1 MAFKVRFFHLRRLL
15 KLFVAIYLIN
25 EWKNVISIN
34 PSHETAYRKQRTLK
48 KPIEYSGIGLHTGA
62 QVNMRFIPAKEGAGI
77 CFKRIDLAGQPVIP
91 ATVEYVCENTRNTTL
106 GIADVRIHTVEHV
119 LAAIRAYNIDNIL
132 IEIDGIEPPVGNG
145 SSDIFVGMI
154 EESGIH
160 EQSGTVP
167 IVKLSQPVYWSEGEI
182 HIVAIPS
189 DHYCISYTLNYP
201 ETKLI
206 KSQYFSFALT
216 SEKFKVEI
224 APCRT
229 FSLYE
234 EVSYLL
240 DRGLIKGAS
249 LDNAVVIKDDTIL
262 SKGGLYFPD
271 EMVRHKILDM
281 IGDLSLIGF
290 DIQAHIIAIR
300 SGHASNVAF
309 ARKLF
314 NFITM
319 EHN

>member
-1 MAFKVRFFHLRRLL
+1 MIA
-15 KLFVAIYLIN
+15 
-25 EWKNVISIN
+25 IN
-34 PSHETAYRKQRTLK
+34 PNHETAYRKQRTLK
-48 KPIEYSGIGLHTGA
+48 KPIDYSGIGLHTGT
-62 QVNMRFIPAKEGAGI
+62 QVTMSFIPAKEGSGVS
-77 CFKRIDLAGQPVIP
+77 FRRSDLPGQPIIP
-91 ATVEYVCENTRNTTL
+91 ATIEYVCANTRNTTL

-119 LAAIRAYNIDNIL
+119 LAAVRAFNIDNII
-132 IEIDGIEPPVGNG
+132 IEINGIEPPVGNG

-154 EESGIH
+154 EESGIV
-160 EQSGTVP
+160 EQEAVIP

-189 DHYCISYTLNYP
+189 DCYRISYTLNYP
-201 ETKLI
+201 DTRLL

-216 SEKFKVEI
+216 EDSFKKEI
-224 APCRT
+224 SPCRT

-234 EVSYLL
+234 EVSVLM

-271 EMVRHKILDM
+271 EMVRHKILDV
-281 IGDLSLIGF
+281 IGDLSLVGF

-300 SGHASNVAF
+300 SGHASNIAF

-314 NFITM
+314 NSITM
-319 EHN
+319 ENN

>member
-1 MAFKVRFFHLRRLL
+1 M
-15 KLFVAIYLIN
+15 
-25 EWKNVISIN
+25 ISIN
-34 PSHETAYRKQRTLK
+34 PTHQTAYRSQRTLK
-48 KPIEYSGIGLHTGA
+48 KPVEYSGIGLHTGT
-62 QVNMRFIPAKEGAGI
+62 QVTLRFVPAKEGTGI
-77 CFKRIDLAGQPVIP
+77 CFKRIDLPGQPVIP

-106 GIADVRIHTVEHV
+106 GIAEVRIHTVEHV
-119 LAAIRAYNIDNIL
+119 LAAVRAFNIDNMT

-145 SSDIFVGMI
+145 SSDIFVAMI

-160 EQSGTVP
+160 EQNSEIP

-189 DHYCISYTLNYP
+189 EHYRISYTLNYP

-206 KSQYFSFALT
+206 KSQYFSFDLT
-216 SEKFKVEI
+216 SDRFKREI
-224 APCRT
+224 ASCRT

-234 EVSYLL
+234 EVSTLI

-290 DIQAHIIAIR
+290 DIQAHFIAIR

-319 EHN
+319 DHK